1 MDKGEEENR
10 ILKGSM
16 VALVTPMLPETHEID
31 WQALSQLVDWHNGQ
45 GTDAIVAMGTT
56 GESSTLSHNEHI
68 EVVTKVVEQVKDI
81 AVIAGTGSN
90 STNEAIELTKAARLA
105 GADAA
110 LLMVPYYNKPTQ
122 QGLIR
127 HFLTIAEAVDIPQII
142 YNVPSRTIT
151 DILPETLA
159 EITYHPNI
167 IGIKEATGDISRVA
181 KIHRLCGED
190 FLVFSGDDATCV
202 ELMLA
207 GGKGCIS
214 VTANV
219 VPSLMHQICELAIA
233 GDGGRARELDTRLKS
248 LHSVLFVESN
258 PIPVKYALY
267 LSGRIQNAIRLPLLP
282 LSSSH
287 QPQLETILR
296 ELSLLH

>member
-1 MDKGEEENR
+1 MMSEKNQT
-10 ILKGSM
+10 IQGSM
-16 VALVTPMLPETHEID
+16 VALVTPMLAESHEID
-31 WQALSQLVDWHNGQ
+31 WQTLEQLIDWHIEQ
-45 GTDAIVAMGTT
+45 GTDAIIAVGTT
-56 GESSTLSHNEHI
+56 GESSTLSHREHI
-68 EVVTKVVEQVKDI
+68 AIVAKIVKQADGKI
-81 AVIAGTGSN
+81 PIIAGTGSN
-90 STNEAIELTKAARLA
+90 STREAIDLTKAAEQA

-110 LLMVPYYNKPTQ
+110 LLMVPYYNKPPQ

-127 HFLTIAEAVDIPQII
+127 HFLAIADAVDMRQII

-159 EITYHPNI
+159 ETSHHPNI
-167 IGIKEATGDISRVA
+167 IGIKEATGDISRVE
-181 KIHRLCGED
+181 KIHRLCGEG
-190 FLVFSGDDATCV
+190 FLIYSGDDASCV

-219 VPSLMHQICELAIA
+219 VPALMHQLCQLAIEGEA
-233 GDGGRARELDTRLKS
+233 DKARQLNETLS
-248 LHSVLFVESN
+248 ALHSVLFVESN

-267 LSGRIQNAIRLPLLP
+267 LCKRIQNAIRLPLLP
-282 LSSSH
+282 LLSSH
-287 QPQLETILR
+287 HPQLKAILK